1 MLQAWTTS
9 GSPVFL
15 RRMSRNLRT
24 TSYYKT
30 GVAEMQHIMR
40 VEAPCAELLRERQ
53 LLKLALEEE
62 DEVFNVLV

>member
-1 MLQAWTTS
+1 
-9 GSPVFL
+9 
-15 RRMSRNLRT
+15 MSRNLRR